1 MRLTSFTDYALRV
14 LLYTAAHE
22 EQLTTIAEIQK
33 TFDVSKGH
41 LMKIVH
47 LLSTEGYIHA
57 VRGRSGGIRLG
68 KAPEEI
74 NLGQLVRLT
83 EPDFRL
89 VECFGEE
96 NHCIISQF
104 CKLPGPLNKALDAFL
119 RTLDAYTLKD
129 MMLTRDI
136 FEPSM
141 ERMFPRRGPFFEPDS
156 EPAQPLPLIRNK

>member
-33 TFDVSKGH
+33 TFDISKGH
-41 LMKIVH
+41 LMKVVH
-47 LLSTEGYIHA
+47 LLSTEGYLHA

-89 VECFGEE
+89 AECFGQE

-104 CKLPGPLNKALDAFL
+104 CKLPGPFNQALDAFFE
-119 RTLDAYTLKD
+119 TLDGHSLKD

-136 FEPSM
+136 FGPTV
-141 ERMFPRRGPFFEPDS
+141 ERTFPQRGSSFDLGTETV
-156 EPAQPLPLIRNK
+156 